1 MSRGKHSSKQSFKFN
16 TIPYTKIF
24 SIIVV
29 TLVVLFLFIGGRKIY
44 TSFSAGKNSYTDNQL
59 EESNVEEIP
68 KELHG
73 YKILGELIIEKNNFS
88 QYILD
93 TQNIESKSNSS
104 SENQVSNETNSA
116 VDENQNNENIS
127 IDIDNNSSKMADAL
141 KYGLVKLYGEKINQ
155 KGNFS
160 IIGHNDDKNF
170 SILNELEVG
179 DKFSIKTLDSCKK
192 YIITE
197 IYNIDPTD
205 LKALMPKDDV
215 IEVTLIT
222 CTYGSNQRLVVK
234 ALEENE
240 DQLSKDITK
249 NSNNS
254 IQ

>member
-1 MSRGKHSSKQSFKFN
+1 MSRGKHSSKQGFKFN
-16 TIPYTKIF
+16 AIPYTKIF

-44 TSFSAGKNSYTDNQL
+44 TSFSAEKNSYTDNQL
-59 EESNVEEIP
+59 EENNVEEKIP
-68 KELHG
+68 TELSG
-73 YKILGELIIEKNNFS
+73 YKVLGELIIEKNNFS
-88 QYILD
+88 QFILD
-93 TQNIESKSNSS
+93 TQNVESKSNSL
-104 SENQVSNETNSA
+104 SENETNS
-116 VDENQNNENIS
+116 VVNENQNNKTIS
-127 IDIDNNSSKMADAL
+127 IDSDNDSSKMVDAL

-179 DKFSIKTLDSCKK
+179 DKFAIKTLDSCKK